1 MSNNS
6 NIPSFTITHISSYVN
21 GTMSREDMYAFE
33 KAMLTDP
40 FLEDAVEGFKEAN
53 IKKAETDLAAIKAA
67 LLPEKESAKIVPFYI
82 AYKTWFSAAA
92 AIIVVGTIGAITFA
106 ILKPSNNNQQV
117 AIVTPAIEKPKAFTD
132 TTHSINNSST
142 VANKKATPTIA
153 SSTKQS
159 VIVADKEVFTALAKQ
174 ETVRAL
180 NDDKIK
186 KVDSTSFY
194 VGSSIAKVTEK
205 ELKSLPPVTI
215 EQALQGRVAGID
227 LKKNSKKELGAYNAL
242 TNNNGYVNNAKD
254 AISIRG
260 NSSINKNQ
268 QPLYIINGVSY
279 DSLPSYVD
287 GNNIKKIE
295 ILKDS
300 TATAIY
306 GVRATNGV
314 IVVTTNNQ
322 AAELLAKQ
330 NVAKKA
336 KDNNLLAKSVA
347 ASNASQLLER
357 NFIASAKDS
366 IVESKNNLEEVVV
379 IGYGTSKKREMTGS
393 VAKVAIDPL
402 DSLMPVGGWQYYSK
416 YMNQKIGFIGD
427 TTSKNHLVITDRT
440 GHKLDD
446 IDIEFSV
453 DKEGNA
459 YNVKVITDVDTT
471 QAKTIAN
478 AVVEGPKWISRKK
491 KNKVKI
497 PLKTP

>member
-1 MSNNS
+1 MSNNN
-6 NIPSFTITHISSYVN
+6 NIPSYNFTHISSYVN

-33 KAMLTDP
+33 KAMHADP
-40 FLEDAVEGFKEAN
+40 FLEDAVEGYRTAN
-53 IKKAETDLAAIKAA
+53 ISKAETDLAAIKAA
-67 LLPEKESAKIVPFYI
+67 LLPEKETAKIIPFYT

-92 AIIVVGTIGAITFA
+92 AIIVISTIGAVTFA

-117 AIVTPAIEKPKAFTD
+117 AIVTPTIEKSKAFAD
-132 TTHSINNSST
+132 TTHAINNSPT
-142 VANKKATPTIA
+142 IANNKPTPTIA
-153 SSTKQS
+153 LSRKQP
-159 VIVADKEVFTALAKQ
+159 VIVADKEVVLSLAQQ
-174 ETVRAL
+174 ETVSSL
-180 NDDKIK
+180 QDDAIK
-186 KVDSTSFY
+186 KVDSTSLY
-194 VGSSIAKVTEK
+194 VGSSVAKLTEK
-205 ELKSLPPVTI
+205 ELNSMPPISV

-227 LKKNSKKELGAYNAL
+227 LKKNSKKYIGPSN
-242 TNNNGYVNNAKD
+242 TNNGFVNTND
-254 AISIRG
+254 ANNLINIRG
-260 NSSINKNQ
+260 TNSINKNQ
-268 QPLYIINGVSY
+268 LPLYIINGLPY

-300 TATAIY
+300 TATAMY
-306 GVRATNGV
+306 GARAANGV

-330 NVAKKA
+330 NAASKA
-336 KDNNLLAKSVA
+336 KDIDNLSKSIAANNALKSLRSKVA
-347 ASNASQLLER
+347 APV
-357 NFIASAKDS
+357 KDTLA
-366 IVESKNNLEEVVV
+366 EFKTNLNEVVV
-379 IGYGTSKKREMTGS
+379 IGYGTAKKRDITGS

-427 TTSKNHLVITDRT
+427 TTSNNHFIIRDKT
-440 GHKLDD
+440 GNKLDD

-459 YNVKVITDVDTT
+459 YNVKVITDIDTT
-471 QAKTIAN
+471 KAKTIVN